1 MLQNNLQNDLKIFS
15 FDKTS
20 LSVVAGGESTLDQKN
35 LHIQNFEQ
43 ANSFI
48 LSYGFDFNI
57 PAEQERLW
65 YFHRRALVLITERL
79 KYALDE
85 IPEEVRRPEK
95 LVDIRNLLVW
105 SSIENSKDKEERLRQ
120 RWSCAVLRCMHVFIH
135 SETDLFNSFSEEI
148 QKQIM
153 VPIENAI
160 LHSDKL
166 YLKSETEQIEI
177 YRFETKPVKSS
188 QSAVIK
194 LLAKPDTS
202 ALTVF
207 DKLGFRFITHSVF
220 DVFRV
225 IRFLV
230 NNNLMSFAHIMPD
243 QSSNNMF
250 PVKEFMDFCESFEKS
265 PIAAFSKAITGKA
278 DAYSIDEALYNYL
291 KSHENKFLNFF
302 RKENSFSAQEFKYI
316 KFICRRLIKVPL
328 VVSDK
333 QTDKQRDFQFFYP
346 FEVQL
351 MTKDVF
357 DKVQTGDS
365 EHTAYKNRQIDAAR
379 KRVLPD

>member
-1 MLQNNLQNDLKIFS
+1 MPQLDSHLKTQ
-15 FDKTS
+15 FDFDETS
-20 LSVVAGGESTLDQKN
+20 LLVVAGGESTLDQKSLN
-35 LHIQNFEQ
+35 IKNFDD

-48 LSYGFDFNI
+48 KSYGFDFNK
-57 PAEQERLW
+57 PTEQERLW
-65 YFHRRALVLITERL
+65 YFHRRAMVLITERL
-79 KYALDE
+79 NYTLEE
-85 IPEEVRRPEK
+85 IPEQVRRPEV
-95 LVDIRNLLVW
+95 LVDIRNLLIW
-105 SSIENSKDKEERLRQ
+105 SSAVSPQTKEAKELQ

-153 VPIENAI
+153 LPIENAI

-177 YRFETKPVKSS
+177 FKFETKPLKSS

-230 NNNLMSFAHIMPD
+230 ENNLMSFAHIMPN
-243 QSSNNMF
+243 QSSNNMY
-250 PVKEFMDFCESFEKS
+250 PVKEFLEYCEA
-265 PIAAFSKAITGKA
+265 IIKANPQTVKGDVGDSHK
-278 DAYSIDEALYNYL
+278 IDEALITYL
-291 KSHENKFLNFF
+291 KSHENKFMNFF

-316 KFICRRLIKVPL
+316 KFICRRLIRVPL
-328 VVSDK
+328 AMPDK
-333 QTDKQRDFQFFYP
+333 SQKDFQFFYP
-346 FEVQL
+346 FEVQI

-357 DKVQTGDS
+357 DMVQTGDS
-365 EHTAYKNRQIDAAR
+365 EHKAYKNRQIEAAR

>member
-1 MLQNNLQNDLKIFS
+1 MNHSSPKIFA

-20 LSVVAGGESTLDQKN
+20 ISVVAGGESTLDQKN
-35 LHIQNFEQ
+35 LHIRTLED

-48 LSYGFDFNI
+48 QSYGFNFSEPSD
-57 PAEQERLW
+57 QERLW

-79 KYALDE
+79 KYTLE
-85 IPEEVRRPEK
+85 QIPEVVRRPEK
-95 LVDIRNLLVW
+95 LIDIRNLLLW
-105 SSIENSKDKEERLRQ
+105 SSVENSKSKDEQELQ

-153 VPIENAI
+153 LPIEKAI

-194 LLAKPDTS
+194 LLEKPDTS

-250 PVKEFMDFCESFEKS
+250 PVKEFLDFCESFEKQ
-265 PIAAFSKAITGKA
+265 PTKAFSKALGSDDTDSHK
-278 DAYSIDEALYNYL
+278 IDEALINYL
-291 KSHENKFLNFF
+291 KSQENKFMNFF

-316 KFICRRLIKVPL
+316 KFICRHLIKVPL
-328 VVSDK
+328 AV
-333 QTDKQRDFQFFYP
+333 TDKQREFQFFYP

-365 EHTAYKNRQIDAAR
+365 EHTSYKNRQIEAAR